1 MSHRF
6 NKEEVGRSCAVE
18 ATDSYRQLDSHPVAQ
33 TYDMTNRVVA
43 TLADHFLRR
52 TMETPLAKGL

>member
-1 MSHRF
+1 MDPPPVR
-6 NKEEVGRSCAVE
+6 AVD
-18 ATDSYRQLDSHPVAQ
+18 APNSYCQANSHPIAQ
-33 TYDMTNRVVA
+33 TYDLTNDVVA